1 MSIDISWYEHSFT
14 KTLRQQT
21 GGTEKEA
28 LTLHQCQQPPHPQS
42 LFLNQVYG
50 LPRWLSGKE
59 CTCNAEN
66 AGSILGLG
74 RSPGKGMA
82 THSSI
87 LAWRIPW
94 TEDPSGL
101 QSIGSQRVGHV
112 LSDCTHTFAA
122 TWMGLE
128 TIILSGVSQTQKSK
142 YIISLICGINKN
154 CTKEIIDETEIESQ
168 MWKTNI

>member
-1 MSIDISWYEHSFT
+1 MGKDSACNV
-14 KTLRQQT
+14 
-21 GGTEKEA
+21 GNAG
-28 LTLHQCQQPPHPQS
+28 QS
-42 LFLNQVYG
+42 LVQEDPL
-50 LPRWLSGKE
+50 E
-59 CTCNAEN
+59 E
-66 AGSILGLG
+66 G
-74 RSPGKGMA
+74 RT

-87 LAWRIPW
+87 LTWRIPW
-94 TEDPSGL
+94 TEEPDGL